1 MSKPF
6 KYILAVLGVIA
17 VGLGLWQVY
26 NIFFANSGGETEV
39 VTESPAATGGS
50 PSPAATGESPAAT
63 GGSPSPTT
71 TGESPAATESPAT
84 TGESPA
90 TTESPAAV
98 AAPANAPTSEV
109 PFYDAVKNAQE
120 AANLTQTAK
129 TKEEWQK
136 VATLWQNAIALM
148 KAVPE
153 GESNYKVA
161 QEKVGEYGRNLQ
173 YAQKNAGN

>member
-39 VTESPAATGGS
+39 VTESPAATGVS
-50 PSPAATGESPAAT
+50 PSPAATGESPATT
-63 GGSPSPTT
+63 GGSPSP
-71 TGESPAATESPAT
+71 AA

-161 QEKVGEYGRNLQ
+161 QEKVGEYEGYLQ

>member
-26 NIFFANSGGETEV
+26 NIFFANSGGDTEV
-39 VTESPAATGGS
+39 VTESPGATDGS
-50 PSPAATGESPAAT
+50 PSPAATGESPGAT
-63 GGSPSPTT
+63 DGSPSPGATGASPAT
-71 TGESPAATESPAT
+71 TGESPAATESPA
-84 TGESPA
+84 A
-90 TTESPAAV
+90 
-98 AAPANAPTSEV
+98 AAPANAPTSQV

-120 AANLTQTAK
+120 AADLTQTAK
-129 TKEEWQK
+129 TQEEWQK

-153 GESNYKVA
+153 GDSNYKVA
-161 QEKVGEYGRNLQ
+161 QEKVGEYGGYLK
-173 YAQKNAGN
+173 YAQKNAGS

>member
-26 NIFFANSGGETEV
+26 NMFFANSGGETEV

-50 PSPAATGESPAAT
+50 PSPGAA
-63 GGSPSPTT
+63 GGSPSPAT
-71 TGESPAATESPAT
+71 TESPTAT
-84 TGESPA
+84 DGSPSPATAGGSPSPA
-90 TTESPAAV
+90 TTESPAAA

-153 GESNYKVA
+153 GESNYEVA
-161 QEKVGEYGRNLQ
+161 QKKVGEYESNLQ